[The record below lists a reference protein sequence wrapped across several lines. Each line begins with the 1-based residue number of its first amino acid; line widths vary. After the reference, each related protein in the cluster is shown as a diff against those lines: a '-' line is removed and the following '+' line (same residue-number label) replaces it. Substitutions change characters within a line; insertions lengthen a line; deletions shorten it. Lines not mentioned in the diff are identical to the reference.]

1 MYDVIVVG
9 AGPAGSIAAK
19 KCAELGLNTLLLE
32 RKALPRDKVC
42 SGMVMGLMAQGII
55 EEEFGPIPDEVLTT
69 PRYLL
74 GCMVHVPGVK
84 PELVEQKM
92 PLAWRRELDFWMTQ
106 KARQAGV
113 EVRDRAKVASLEQ
126 RGKRCLVRLE
136 GEELEA
142 RFVIGADG
150 ARSTIRKLMYPRLE
164 VTYRTVYRECYGG
177 ELALDRNYYHWF
189 FPLTRPHP
197 RFDVSYKENL
207 FLLEGATLR
216 DLRSE
221 VLQFLHPYGFSEEQ
235 KPLWKDG
242 CLVSVFHEEMLATGH
257 FIPARENIL
266 VVGDA
271 ALLQIPVS
279 GEGIGIALKSGLLAA
294 HSVAEAM
301 ASKRDV
307 VGIYIR
313 RLEPLLNILKE
324 LYPWDKRIKEES
336 RRGPNALLSAFAEGL
351 RATLRVT

>member
-1 MYDVIVVG
+1 MYDVIIVG

-32 RKALPRDKVC
+32 RKALPWDKVC

-55 EEEFGPIPDEVLTT
+55 EDEFGPIPDEVLTT
-69 PRYLL
+69 PLYLL
-74 GCMVHVPGVK
+74 GCMVHAPGVE

-92 PLAWRRELDFWMTQ
+92 PFAWRRELDFWITQ
-106 KARQAGV
+106 KARQAGA
-113 EVRDRAKVASLEQ
+113 EVRDRAKVTSLEQ
-126 RGKRCLVRLE
+126 RGKRCIVRLE

-164 VTYRTVYRECYGG
+164 VIYRIVYRECYGG

-189 FPLTRPHP
+189 FPLTRPRP
-197 RFDVSYKENL
+197 RFDVNHKEKF
-207 FLLEGATLR
+207 FLLEGANLR
-216 DLRSE
+216 ELRSE
-221 VLQFLHPYGFSEEQ
+221 VLQFLRPYGFSGEQ

-242 CLVSVFHEEMLATGH
+242 CLTSVFLEERLSTGY

-271 ALLQIPVS
+271 AFLQLPVS
-279 GEGIGIALKSGLLAA
+279 GEGIGMALKSGLLAA

-307 VGIYIR
+307 VEIYIR
-313 RLEPLLNILKE
+313 RLESLLNILKE
-324 LYPWDKRIKEES
+324 LYVWDKKIEEES
-336 RRGPNALLSAFAEGL
+336 RKGPNALVSAFAEGL

>member
-74 GCMVHVPGVK
+74 GCMVHAPGVE
-84 PELVEQKM
+84 PEPVEQKM
-92 PLAWRRELDFWMTQ
+92 PFAWRRELDFWMTQ

-126 RGKRCLVRLE
+126 RGKRCIVRLD
-136 GEELEA
+136 GEEIET

-164 VTYRTVYRECYGG
+164 VTYRTVYRECYG
-177 ELALDRNYYHWF
+177 
-189 FPLTRPHP
+189 
-197 RFDVSYKENL
+197 
-207 FLLEGATLR
+207 
-216 DLRSE
+216 
-221 VLQFLHPYGFSEEQ
+221 
-235 KPLWKDG
+235 
-242 CLVSVFHEEMLATGH
+242 
-257 FIPARENIL
+257 
-266 VVGDA
+266 
-271 ALLQIPVS
+271 
-279 GEGIGIALKSGLLAA
+279 
-294 HSVAEAM
+294 
-301 ASKRDV
+301 
-307 VGIYIR
+307 
-313 RLEPLLNILKE
+313 
-324 LYPWDKRIKEES
+324 
-336 RRGPNALLSAFAEGL
+336 
-351 RATLRVT
+351 